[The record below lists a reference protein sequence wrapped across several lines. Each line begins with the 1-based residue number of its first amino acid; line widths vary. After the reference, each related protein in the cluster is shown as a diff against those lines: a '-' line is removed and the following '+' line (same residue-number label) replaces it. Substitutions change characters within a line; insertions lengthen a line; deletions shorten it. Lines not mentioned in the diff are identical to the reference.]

1 MDGEGIQRRTAWT
14 SCGGLETPLL
24 LSFVF
29 PQQVWA
35 PWCVPLCDRGWGS
48 AWLPCPC
55 PCPAPP
61 HPAGGAAG
69 QLPPDSPLHQLSP
82 VTPWLGDHLCPGL
95 KVLRQATDPRILV
108 VPAWRGHPQVTGYLS
123 SPAIAVTLLAGLD
136 LQLPGASLPVAP
148 GIPGPPAHHQAHCD
162 AIQVLVGLCC
172 LPLTFTSSRGLF
184 PHPQV
189 GVWSETD
196 RCHCWPSQE
205 VMAISGCC
213 CFNLHSFL
221 FS

>member
-1 MDGEGIQRRTAWT
+1 M
-14 SCGGLETPLL
+14 PL
-24 LSFVF
+24 S
-29 PQQVWA
+29 
-35 PWCVPLCDRGWGS
+35 
-48 AWLPCPC
+48 LPRSS
-55 PCPAPP
+55 PP
-61 HPAGGAAG
+61 HRRGCRPTPSR
-69 QLPPDSPLHQLSP
+69 LPLHQLSP
-82 VTPWLGDHLCPGL
+82 VTPWLGYHLCPGL
-95 KVLRQATDPRILV
+95 KVLRQATAPRMLV

-136 LQLPGASLPVAP
+136 LQFPGASLPVTP

-213 CFNLHSFL
+213 CFNLHSSL